1 MIINGDYG
9 RVHVD
14 RDGYIRMIILKLK
27 LAWIMMMMVMMMVDT
42 RVEIEFDWPS
52 ARGAWQDA
60 RPSELI

>member
-1 MIINGDYG
+1 MIFNGDYG
-9 RVHVD
+9 RVPVD
-14 RDGYIRMIILKLK
+14 KHGYIRMIILKLK
-27 LAWIMMMMVMMMVDT
+27 LAWIMVAMMMLDT

>member
-14 RDGYIRMIILKLK
+14 RDGYMRMIILKLK
-27 LAWIMMMMVMMMVDT
+27 LAWIMMMVVMMMLDT
-42 RVEIEFDWPS
+42 RVEIEFDWRS

>member
-9 RVHVD
+9 RVHID
-14 RDGYIRMIILKLK
+14 KDGYIRMIILKLY
-27 LAWIMMMMVMMMVDT
+27 LVLIMVMMMLDT

>member
-14 RDGYIRMIILKLK
+14 KDGHIRMIILKLK
-27 LAWIMMMMVMMMVDT
+27 LVKIMMVTMMLGT

>member
-1 MIINGDYG
+1 MIFNGDYG

-14 RDGYIRMIILKLK
+14 RDGYIIMIILKLK
-27 LAWIMMMMVMMMVDT
+27 LAWIMLAMMMLVT

>member
-1 MIINGDYG
+1 MIFNDDYG

-14 RDGYIRMIILKLK
+14 KDGYIRMIILKLK
-27 LAWIMMMMVMMMVDT
+27 LVWIMMIMMMVDT

-52 ARGAWQDA
+52 ARRAWQDA

>member
-27 LAWIMMMMVMMMVDT
+27 LAWIMVAMMMLDT

-52 ARGAWQDA
+52 V
-60 RPSELI
+60 